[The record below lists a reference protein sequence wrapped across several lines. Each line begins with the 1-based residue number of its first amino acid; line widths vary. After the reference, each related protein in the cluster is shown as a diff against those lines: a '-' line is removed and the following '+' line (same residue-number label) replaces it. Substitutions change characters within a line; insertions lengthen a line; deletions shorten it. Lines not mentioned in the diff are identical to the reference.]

1 MTQIKKGSH
10 LKWFHLQKRGIDVGK
25 QQKTPVGEDDKKTN
39 TADPPMTPAVSKET
53 NLVAYYSSRQRHNPV
68 IVCVTVTFL
77 KRD

>member
-1 MTQIKKGSH
+1 MLERNKKHQLGRMT
-10 LKWFHLQKRGIDVGK
+10 
-25 QQKTPVGEDDKKTN
+25 KKTN